1 MQKLLKLKLWIT
13 IVLLCYSINLSA
25 TNTNN
30 SPTGEVTAKS
40 DSVLIAYS
48 DLRIANSKMIQLE
61 YEKEINKKLRT
72 IVANDSIVIRN
83 YDTLNKEFEFNDKTV
98 EIKSISSRLGRKTI
112 EINKISKQYNDN
124 IIVKDFSFL

>member
-1 MQKLLKLKLWIT
+1 M

-25 TNTNN
+25 TNTNIP
-30 SPTGEVTAKS
+30 STGEVTAKS

-72 IVANDSIVIRN
+72 IVANDSITIRN
-83 YDTLNKEFEFNDKTV
+83 YDTLNKELNKECK
-98 EIKSISSRLGRKTI
+98 KTI
-112 EINKISKQYNDN
+112 KQRN
-124 IIVKDFSFL
+124 ICFGLFVVSFVAAIVLLVK